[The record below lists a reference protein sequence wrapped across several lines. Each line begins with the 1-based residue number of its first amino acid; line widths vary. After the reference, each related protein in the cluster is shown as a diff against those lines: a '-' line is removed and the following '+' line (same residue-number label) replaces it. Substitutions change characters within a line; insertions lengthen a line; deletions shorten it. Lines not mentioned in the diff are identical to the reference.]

1 LILPTDR
8 SNREIVKSTLIVHQ
22 GAIGDFIL
30 SLSSLEAIHRFYS
43 QTRFIFLG
51 NPSIL
56 QIIHSRPYFDGAL
69 NCAEKRWAPLYNS
82 KGKLEKGVFDSL
94 PQVDSIFAFCRS
106 SSQTLVDHLARIYEK
121 PSYRIDPFPKTDLGL
136 HVSEYQCRQLEK
148 LGIPSLPC
156 PAPVIA
162 PSQEDFLEARR
173 FVQENVTA
181 GNQLVL
187 LHPGSGGS
195 KKLWS
200 VAGWLDVIM
209 TILSNN
215 NIKITL
221 IEGPA
226 DSHIVQQLRSEVGS
240 TSLLLASNWPLGKLA
255 ALMKHSSLYLGNDSG
270 ITHLAAAC
278 NTPTIALFGPTDPS
292 IWGPQGSKVTVV
304 PWQSKSSAHDSK
316 GKSAKTSRL
325 PAEAALVLELAKSYL
340 EI

>member
-1 LILPTDR
+1 MILPTDR
-8 SNREIVKSTLIVHQ
+8 SNREIVKSILIVHQ

-30 SLSSLEAIHRFYS
+30 SLPPLEAIHRFYS

-56 QIIHSRPYFDGAL
+56 EIIHSRPYFDAVL
-69 NCAEKRWAPLYNS
+69 NCAERRWASLYNS
-82 KGKLEKGVFDSL
+82 KGKLETGVLYSL
-94 PQVDSIFAFCRS
+94 PPVDSIFAFCRS
-106 SSQTLVDHLARIYEK
+106 SSQILIDNLAGIYEK
-121 PSYRIDPFPKTDLGL
+121 PSYRIDPFPEAALGL
-136 HVSEYQCRQLEK
+136 HVSEYQCRQLEEF
-148 LGIPSLPC
+148 GIPSLPC
-156 PAPVIA
+156 PIPVIA
-162 PSQEDFLEARR
+162 PSQEDCLQARR

-187 LHPGSGGS
+187 LHPGSGGRR
-195 KKLWS
+195 KLWS

-209 TILSNN
+209 RLLSNN
-215 NIKITL
+215 NIKISL

-226 DSHIVQQLRSEVGS
+226 DSHMVQQLRSEVGS
-240 TSLLLASNWPLGKLA
+240 TSLLLANNWPLGKLA

-292 IWGPQGSKVTVV
+292 IWGPQGAKVTIVS
-304 PWQSKSSAHDSK
+304 WQSKSSTHDAK
-316 GKSAKTSRL
+316 GEAEKTSK
-325 PAEAALVLELAKSYL
+325 PPEETPLVLELARSYL

>member
-1 LILPTDR
+1 MILPADR
-8 SNREIVKSTLIVHQ
+8 SNRKIVKSTLIIHQ

-30 SLSSLEAIHRFYS
+30 SLPPLEAIHRFYS
-43 QTRFIFLG
+43 QAHFIFLG

-56 QIIHSRPYFDGAL
+56 EIIHARPYFDAVL
-69 NCAEKRWAPLYNS
+69 NCAEKRWAPLHNL
-82 KGKLEKGVFDSL
+82 KGKLETGVFDSL
-94 PQVDSIFAFCRS
+94 PPVDSIFAFCRS
-106 SSQTLVDHLARIYEK
+106 SSQILVDNLARIYEK
-121 PSYRIDPFPKTDLGL
+121 PSYRIDPFPEPDLRL
-136 HVSEYQCRQLEK
+136 HVSEYQCRQLEE

-156 PAPVIA
+156 SASVIA

-187 LHPGSGGS
+187 CHPGSGGR

-209 TILSNN
+209 RISTNN
-215 NIKITL
+215 NIKICL
-221 IEGPA
+221 IAGPA
-226 DSHIVQQLRSEVGS
+226 DGRIVQQLCSEVGS
-240 TSLLLASNWPLGKLA
+240 PSLLLASNWPLGRLA

-278 NTPTIALFGPTDPS
+278 NTPTIALFGPTDPN
-292 IWGPQGSKVTVV
+292 IWGPQGPKVTVV
-304 PWQSKSSAHDSK
+304 PWQSKSSAHDLKKESE
-316 GKSAKTSRL
+316 KTSKP
-325 PAEAALVLELAKSYL
+325 PAETPLVLELARSYL

>member
-1 LILPTDR
+1 
-8 SNREIVKSTLIVHQ
+8 VKSILIIHQ

-30 SLSSLEAIHRFYS
+30 SLPPLEAIHRFYS

-56 QIIHSRPYFDGAL
+56 EIIHSRPYFDFVL

-82 KGKLEKGVFDSL
+82 KGKLETGVFASL
-94 PQVDSIFAFCRS
+94 PPVDSIFAFCRS
-106 SSQTLVDHLARIYEK
+106 SSQTLVDNLARIYEK
-121 PSYRIDPFPKTDLGL
+121 PSYRIDPFPEPDLGL
-136 HVSEYQCRQLEK
+136 HVSDYQCRQLEE

-162 PSQEDFLEARR
+162 PSQEDFLKARR
-173 FVQENVTA
+173 FIQENVTA

-187 LHPGSGGS
+187 LHPGSGGR

-200 VAGWLDVIM
+200 VTGWLDVIM
-209 TILSNN
+209 RISSNN
-215 NIKITL
+215 KIKISL

-226 DSHIVQQLRSEVGS
+226 DSHIVQQLCSEVGS
-240 TSLLLASNWPLGKLA
+240 TSLLLANNWRLGKLA

-278 NTPTIALFGPTDPS
+278 NTPTIALFGPTDPR
-292 IWGPQGSKVTVV
+292 IWGPQGAKVTVV
-304 PWQSKSSAHDSK
+304 PWHSKSPAHDSK
-316 GKSAKTSRL
+316 GELEKTSKPPR
-325 PAEAALVLELAKSYL
+325 ETGLVLELARSYL